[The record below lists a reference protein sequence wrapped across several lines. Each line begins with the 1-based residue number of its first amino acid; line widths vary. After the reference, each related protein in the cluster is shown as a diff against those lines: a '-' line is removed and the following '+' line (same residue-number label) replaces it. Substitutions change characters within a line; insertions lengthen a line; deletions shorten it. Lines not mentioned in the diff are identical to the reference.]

1 MTHLLHILLLKTPF
15 NFYNLLHYNYSLLK
29 VVEPQLLQQLLIEF
43 LRVQLPVKFKDVHTD
58 HVNILFCRHLFS
70 LLHFFHFPTF
80 PMDLFVFYFLLLFVF
95 LVLNQVVKAENIHFN
110 DSVYDLKYSDITSK
124 SRIVENEY
132 YKVKENRDYW
142 TSMIGIY
149 YNPEISNPLKYA
161 SEVDKKIETTEN
173 LVLLKFMSK

>member
-1 MTHLLHILLLKTPF
+1 MTHLLHNILLTTPF

-80 PMDLFVFYFLLLFVF
+80 PMDLFVFYYYYFFIHKYNHLCFLHWIILSFF
-95 LVLNQVVKAENIHFN
+95 
-110 DSVYDLKYSDITSK
+110 ITSF
-124 SRIVENEY
+124 RN
-132 YKVKENRDYW
+132 NLFQ
-142 TSMIGIY
+142 TSCNDNFPVY
-149 YNPEISNPLKYA
+149 S
-161 SEVDKKIETTEN
+161 
-173 LVLLKFMSK
+173 